1 MLYTHNP
8 NSLHCLNPIEPCQS
22 RREDH
27 PPPQNP
33 SRFPGRIRN
42 PIIRGRR
49 RPMIN
54 QTKFQ
59 RRMDEGRAKRRGRA
73 RRALLDGWTPHSETQ
88 RRDARPRVRP
98 GVTQGER
105 AKKKK
110 LWLDRLILITSCIRA
125 CAGSVNAAYY
135 VGVVQETNDTYC
147 TSTSWPAIIDCNRCD
162 GGHVHVQLRHAHAGS
177 QAEA

>member
-1 MLYTHNP
+1 
-8 NSLHCLNPIEPCQS
+8 
-22 RREDH
+22 
-27 PPPQNP
+27 
-33 SRFPGRIRN
+33 
-42 PIIRGRR
+42 
-49 RPMIN
+49 MIN

-110 LWLDRLILITSCIRA
+110 TVARSIDLDHIVHSCVRWISE
-125 CAGSVNAAYY
+125 C
-135 VGVVQETNDTYC
+135 GVLR
-147 TSTSWPAIIDCNRCD
+147 W
-162 GGHVHVQLRHAHAGS
+162 GGTGDQ
-177 QAEA
+177 